1 MHEDD
6 LNNLSSKIIGACV
19 EVHRELGP
27 GLMEFVY
34 VDCLCQ
40 ELKLMGLTF
49 TREVP
54 VPVRYK
60 GIEVRSNLR
69 ADILVEN
76 EIIVEVKAVNKLNS
90 LFEAQL
96 MTYLKLSSK
105 ELGLLINFNVH
116 LLKEGLHR
124 VRVNYG
130 RY

>member
-1 MHEDD
+1 MHEDE
-6 LNNLSSKIIGACV
+6 LNNLSGKIIGACI

-34 VDCLCQ
+34 VDCLCH
-40 ELKLMGLTF
+40 ELKLMGLSF
-49 TREVP
+49 VREVP

-96 MTYLKLSSK
+96 MTYLKLAHK
-105 ELGLLINFNVH
+105 ELGLLINFNVN

-124 VRVNYG
+124 VRINHG
-130 RY
+130 TN